1 MTDME
6 HAIEHAAAAIRRTR
20 EFQAGAAFGVPE
32 DAYEAYTLGVARA
45 LAEAGLLTPAPL
57 REDQRSEHT
66 VRETAAYFARKVQ
79 RIGDRISDRD
89 YRRSLVD
96 VLALE
101 NVQGFLDRIARDDLD
116 VYATDAVDRAEGES
130 WYDAEPDAMPDA
142 GWEPI
147 EPADRAEG
155 DGSAAEREPSVSASQ
170 LRAFAR
176 LCIYWGDMT
185 PAAARMLDRI
195 IEDES

>member
-1 MTDME
+1 MTGME
-6 HAIEHAAAAIRRTR
+6 HAIELVANALHGD
-20 EFQAGAAFGVPE
+20 QCPE
-32 DAYEAYTLGVARA
+32 DPDPGERCNCGADDFYRQAEIVLDTLR
-45 LAEAGLLTPAPL
+45 EAGILAPAPL

-147 EPADRAEG
+147 EPVDRAEDDGSLDVDDEPLRKATGARVVEDEGWPDECAEG
-155 DGSAAEREPSVSASQ
+155 DGSAER
-170 LRAFAR
+170 
-176 LCIYWGDMT
+176 
-185 PAAARMLDRI
+185 
-195 IEDES
+195 

>member
-1 MTDME
+1 MTGME
-6 HAIEHAAAAIRRTR
+6 HAIE
-20 EFQAGAAFGVPE
+20 QATERAEIVLAPHFRNVALGGVEDDTHLGALVLRAV
-32 DAYEAYTLGVARA
+32 DA
-45 LAEAGLLTPAPL
+45 LADAGLLAPAPL

-116 VYATDAVDRAEGES
+116 VYATEAVN
-130 WYDAEPDAMPDA
+130 
-142 GWEPI
+142 
-147 EPADRAEG
+147 RAEG
-155 DGSAAEREPSVSASQ
+155 DGRGEP
-170 LRAFAR
+170 
-176 LCIYWGDMT
+176 
-185 PAAARMLDRI
+185 
-195 IEDES
+195 

>member
-1 MTDME
+1 MTGME
-6 HAIEHAAAAIRRTR
+6 HVVREVAFALGTYHQDEAAYLVP
-20 EFQAGAAFGVPE
+20 QARV
-32 DAYEAYTLGVARA
+32 VVQH
-45 LAEAGLLTPAPL
+45 LAEKGLIAPAPL

-116 VYATDAVDRAEGES
+116 VYATDAVN
-130 WYDAEPDAMPDA
+130 
-142 GWEPI
+142 
-147 EPADRAEG
+147 RAEG
-155 DGSAAEREPSVSASQ
+155 DGRADRPSWVDEHGINHAD
-170 LRAFAR
+170 
-176 LCIYWGDMT
+176 GDGG
-185 PAAARMLDRI
+185 RW
-195 IEDES
+195 